1 MTGPL
6 EGVRVLEFGHVAAG
20 PFVGMLLADLGADVV
35 KIEPPEGDHMRRW
48 PPFTTLEDGTDFS
61 LNFASVNRGKR
72 SICVNLRDDGEQ
84 EKIMGLAHAADVIVE
99 NYRPGVLGKL
109 GLGFEDVSRSHPRG
123 IVYCS
128 VSGYGQTG
136 PYRDRG
142 AFDVVIQAEAGLMS
156 VTGEK
161 DGPPIKCGV
170 PVGDFVAGLYATVS
184 VLAALE
190 QRRQEQRSIH
200 VDCPMLSSL
209 LAVSALQTSQYW
221 GTGEPPSP
229 LGSAHPRNAPYQ
241 AFEAE
246 DKPFAVAAGT
256 NGLWEKVA
264 KVVNREDLLDDPRF
278 ATQHARAEH
287 QEALASELQKEFS
300 RHSAE
305 HWLAELR
312 GCGVPSGPVNTYAD
326 ILEDPHVAAL
336 KLVEQLALP
345 DGSSTPTVRYPAAM
359 SGVDLPAAARP
370 PLLGDGAAAVFKEW
384 L

>member
-190 QRRQEQRSIH
+190 QRRQQQRSIH

-221 GTGEPPSP
+221 GTGQPPSP

-278 ATQHARAEH
+278 ATQHDRAEH
-287 QEALASELQKEFS
+287 QEALAAELQKEFS
-300 RHSAE
+300 RRSAE
-305 HWLAELR
+305 YWLAELR

-336 KLVEQLALP
+336 NLVEQLSLP
-345 DGSSTPTVRYPAAM
+345 DGSITPTVRYPAAM
-359 SGVDLPAAARP
+359 SGVDLPPAARP
-370 PLLGDGAAAVFKEW
+370 PRLGDGAAAVFKEW